1 MIEVNQAFLAQL
13 AKSNS
18 QVLNDK
24 PLREGQY
31 DINFEL
37 EGFKY
42 SFTSDGTYWQWS
54 YNQK

>member
-31 DINFEL
+31 DIKFEL